1 MAFTMPAFV
10 RSPENRI
17 GASLVALVLISGCS
31 DPAANERF
39 ELTRVEAAWSNG
51 KVDVSFEQDLA
62 LSNEARDALI
72 HGVPLTISLMLSL
85 RNTATQVRV
94 ATESNSYEIRYLPL
108 SDHYQLSNAKD
119 SKVKTFPR
127 LRHVLADLSELKFSF
142 ETGVLPSGNY
152 ELLARTRLAQ
162 ESMPPPMRLPVLLSA
177 RWHHDSSWSSWPL
190 EIEPEA

>member
-1 MAFTMPAFV
+1 MAFTMPALA

-17 GASLVALVLISGCS
+17 GVSLAVLALISGCS

-51 KVDVSFEQDLA
+51 QVDVALEQNLA

-85 RNTATQVRV
+85 RNTTTQVRV

-108 SDHYQLSNAKD
+108 SDHYQLTNAKD

-142 ETGVLPSGNY
+142 DTGVLPSGNY

-177 RWHHDSSWSSWPL
+177 KWHHDSSWSSWPL
-190 EIEPEA
+190 EIKPEA

>member
-1 MAFTMPAFV
+1 MAFTMPAFA
-10 RSPENRI
+10 RSPETRI
-17 GASLVALVLISGCS
+17 GASLVALALISGCS

-72 HGVPLTISLMLSL
+72 HGVPLTINLMLSL

-94 ATESNSYEIRYLPL
+94 ATDSNSYEIRYLPL

-177 RWHHDSSWSSWPL
+177 KWHHDSSWSSWPL